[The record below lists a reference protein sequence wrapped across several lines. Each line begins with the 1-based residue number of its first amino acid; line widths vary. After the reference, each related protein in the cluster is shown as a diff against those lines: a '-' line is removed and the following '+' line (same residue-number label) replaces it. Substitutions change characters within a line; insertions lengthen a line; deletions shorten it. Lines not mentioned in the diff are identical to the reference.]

1 MKTFP
6 HITTVIAGKTSII
19 TVLLLA
25 SLTLPVDAASNSDNV
40 LPNTDRNFIIS
51 QATRSRIRFVP
62 PPNRNPRRSQGAG
75 SRGCDES
82 LPENLVTLLIP
93 SKEYAGQT
101 VSSHPSFF
109 LHLSKSVSVP
119 MVFTLTK
126 SGVPQPLYRKQ
137 IDSPQS
143 GLIEIEMPKDR
154 PELVP
159 GQVYQWSVALV
170 CYPKRPSSNPFFS
183 SWIERVPTTP
193 ALQQQLAAVSA
204 KGNFPR
210 GNLASRDSANTSK
223 TSPQE
228 NRDRAAIYAEAGLW
242 YDAVDALVK
251 ARMANPNDPSTQ
263 ADFRALMD
271 QVGLALVAQQ
281 SR

>member
-1 MKTFP
+1 MKTLL
-6 HITTVIAGKTSII
+6 HITSLIAGTTPII
-19 TVLLLA
+19 SVLLLA
-25 SLTLPVDAASNSDNV
+25 SLSLPVDASNSGNV
-40 LPNTDRNFIIS
+40 LLNTHENFLIS

-82 LPENLVTLLIP
+82 LPGDLVTLLIP

-143 GLIEIEMPKDR
+143 GLIQIEMPKDR

-183 SWIERVPTTP
+183 SWIERIPTTP

-204 KGNFPR
+204 KRNSPR
-210 GNLASRDSANTSK
+210 RSLSSRDTASTSK
-223 TSPQE
+223 ASPQE

-242 YDAVDALVK
+242 YDAIDALVK

-263 ADFRALMD
+263 ADFRALME
-271 QVGLALVAQQ
+271 QVGLTQVN
-281 SR
+281 